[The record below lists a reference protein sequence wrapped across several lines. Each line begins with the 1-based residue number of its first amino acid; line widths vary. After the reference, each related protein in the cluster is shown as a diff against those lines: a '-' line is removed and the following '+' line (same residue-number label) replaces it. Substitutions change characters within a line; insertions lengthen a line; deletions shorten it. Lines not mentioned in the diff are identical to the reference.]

1 MKAFF
6 ILWLIFF
13 LGFSGGKAQEK
24 KVKMIKDESVSQVF
38 KQAKRERKHVL
49 LDFGSPRCSPCLY
62 IKNKIFTIDSI
73 ADFINSHFVVADY
86 TQGEEKERLSAIYHV
101 YTEPVLLILD
111 TQGNLMH
118 RMEGKC
124 TPSEMMERLR
134 QGLDTQNNLAAQE
147 EKYIRGNRS
156 SDFLIAYLETLHVAG
171 LTEQKLRVLTDIFSP
186 SFELEQLK
194 EPKFW
199 DIFVRYNESPVSREG
214 CYVFGHR
221 EEFYDLF
228 GKDAVEAKIN
238 NMFNVKL
245 RTYTYGHTPP
255 MKSEEYRKILSLLQH
270 TAYPESSAWL
280 AYLMPVQYKFKDWQA
295 MAKAIQAAIDF
306 NILKGE
312 AKQTYML
319 VMSRQICWY
328 ADDSSALQYALC
340 WIEEVIAC
348 AKPEALSGLEEE
360 KMQILQKIND
370 LKKGG

>member
-1 MKAFF
+1 MKAPI
-6 ILWLIFF
+6 ILWLILF
-13 LGFSGGKAQEK
+13 LGFSGGKVQER
-24 KVKMIKDESVSQVF
+24 KVEMIKDQPVGQVF
-38 KQAKRERKHVL
+38 EQAKREQKHVL

-73 ADFINSHFVVADY
+73 ADFINSRFVVADY
-86 TQGEEKERLSAIYHV
+86 TQGEEKERLSALYHV

-171 LTEQKLRVLTDIFSP
+171 LTDQKLRVLADIFSP
-186 SFELEQLK
+186 SFELERLK

-221 EEFYDLF
+221 EEFYRLF

-238 NMFNVKL
+238 TMFNVKL

-255 MKSEEYRKILSLLQH
+255 MESEEYRKILHLLQH
-270 TAYPESSAWL
+270 TDYPESSAWL
-280 AYLMPVQYKFKDWQA
+280 AYLMPAQYKFRDWQA
-295 MAKAIQAAIDF
+295 MAEAIQAAIDF
-306 NILKGE
+306 NLLKGE

-319 VMSRQICWY
+319 MMSRQICWY
-328 ADDSSALQYALC
+328 ADDSSALKYALC

>member
-1 MKAFF
+1 MKAPI
-6 ILWLIFF
+6 ILWLILF
-13 LGFSGGKAQEK
+13 LGFSGGKAQER
-24 KVKMIKDESVSQVF
+24 KVEMIKDQPVGQVF
-38 KQAKRERKHVL
+38 EQAKREQKHVL

-73 ADFINSHFVVADY
+73 ADFINSRFVVADY
-86 TQGEEKERLSAIYHV
+86 TQGEEKERLSALYHV

-111 TQGNLMH
+111 AQGNLMH

-124 TPSEMMERLR
+124 TPAEMMERLR
-134 QGLDTQNNLAAQE
+134 QGLDTQGNLAALQ
-147 EKYIRGNRS
+147 EKYARGDRS
-156 SDFLIAYLETLHVAG
+156 PDFLIAYIETLHVAG
-171 LTEQKLRVLTDIFSP
+171 LTDQKLRVLTDIFSP
-186 SFELEQLK
+186 SFELERLK

-221 EEFYDLF
+221 EEFYRLF

-238 NMFNVKL
+238 TMFNVKL

-255 MKSEEYRKILSLLQH
+255 MESEEYRKILHLLQH
-270 TAYPESSAWL
+270 TDYPESSAWL
-280 AYLMPVQYKFKDWQA
+280 AYLMPAQYRFRDWQA
-295 MAKAIQAAIDF
+295 MAEAIQAAIDF
-306 NILKGE
+306 NLLKGE

-319 VMSRQICWY
+319 MMSRQICWY

>member
-1 MKAFF
+1 MKAPI
-6 ILWLIFF
+6 ILWLILF
-13 LGFSGGKAQEK
+13 LGFSGGKVQER
-24 KVKMIKDESVSQVF
+24 KVEMIKDQPVGQVF
-38 KQAKRERKHVL
+38 EQAKREQKHVL

-73 ADFINSHFVVADY
+73 ADFINSRFVVADY
-86 TQGEEKERLSAIYHV
+86 TQGEEKERLSALYHV

-111 TQGNLMH
+111 AQGNLMH

-124 TPSEMMERLR
+124 TPAEMMERLR
-134 QGLDTQNNLAAQE
+134 QGLDTQGNLAALQ
-147 EKYIRGNRS
+147 EKYARGDRS
-156 SDFLIAYLETLHVAG
+156 PDFLIAYIETLHVAG
-171 LTEQKLRVLTDIFSP
+171 LTDQKLRVLADIFSP
-186 SFELEQLK
+186 SFELERLK
-194 EPKFW
+194 ESKFW

-221 EEFYDLF
+221 EEFYRLF

-238 NMFNVKL
+238 TMFNVKL

-255 MKSEEYRKILSLLQH
+255 MESEEYRKILHLLQH
-270 TAYPESSAWL
+270 TDYPESSAWL
-280 AYLMPVQYKFKDWQA
+280 AYLMPAQYKFRDWQA
-295 MAKAIQAAIDF
+295 MAEAIQAAIDF
-306 NILKGE
+306 NLLKGE

-319 VMSRQICWY
+319 MMSRQICWY
-328 ADDSSALQYALC
+328 ADDSSALKYALC

>member
-1 MKAFF
+1 MKAPI
-6 ILWLIFF
+6 ILWLILF
-13 LGFSGGKAQEK
+13 LGFSGGKAQER
-24 KVKMIKDESVSQVF
+24 KVEMIKDQPVGQVF
-38 KQAKRERKHVL
+38 EQAKREQKHVL

-73 ADFINSHFVVADY
+73 ADFINSRFVVADY
-86 TQGEEKERLSAIYHV
+86 TQGEEKERLSALYHV

-111 TQGNLMH
+111 AQGNLMH

-124 TPSEMMERLR
+124 TPAEMMERLR
-134 QGLDTQNNLAAQE
+134 QGLDTQGNLAALQ
-147 EKYIRGNRS
+147 EKYARGDRS
-156 SDFLIAYLETLHVAG
+156 PDFLIAYIETLHVAG
-171 LTEQKLRVLTDIFSP
+171 LTDQKLRVLTDIFSP
-186 SFELEQLK
+186 SFELERLK

-221 EEFYDLF
+221 EEFYRLF

-238 NMFNVKL
+238 TMFNVKL

-255 MKSEEYRKILSLLQH
+255 MESEEYRKILHLLQH
-270 TAYPESSAWL
+270 TDYPESSAWL
-280 AYLMPVQYKFKDWQA
+280 AYLMPAQYRFRDWQA
-295 MAKAIQAAIDF
+295 MAEAIQAAIDF
-306 NILKGE
+306 NLLKGE

-319 VMSRQICWY
+319 MMSRQICWY
-328 ADDSSALQYALC
+328 ADDSSALKYALC

>member
-1 MKAFF
+1 MKAPI
-6 ILWLIFF
+6 ILWLILF
-13 LGFSGGKAQEK
+13 LGFSGGKAQER
-24 KVKMIKDESVSQVF
+24 KVEMIKDQPVGQVF
-38 KQAKRERKHVL
+38 EQAKREQKHVL

-73 ADFINSHFVVADY
+73 ADFINSRFVVADY
-86 TQGEEKERLSAIYHV
+86 TQGEEKERLSALYHV

-111 TQGNLMH
+111 AQGNLMH

-124 TPSEMMERLR
+124 TPAEMMERLR
-134 QGLDTQNNLAAQE
+134 QGLDTQGNLAALQ
-147 EKYIRGNRS
+147 EKYARGDRS
-156 SDFLIAYLETLHVAG
+156 PDFLIAYIETLHVAG
-171 LTEQKLRVLTDIFSP
+171 LTDQKLRVLTDIFFP
-186 SFELEQLK
+186 SFELERLK

-221 EEFYDLF
+221 EEFYRLF

-238 NMFNVKL
+238 TMFNVKL

-255 MKSEEYRKILSLLQH
+255 MESEEYRKILHLLQH
-270 TAYPESSAWL
+270 TDYPESSAWL
-280 AYLMPVQYKFKDWQA
+280 AYLMPAQYRFRDWQA
-295 MAKAIQAAIDF
+295 MAEAIQAAIDF
-306 NILKGE
+306 NLLKGE

-319 VMSRQICWY
+319 MMSRQICWY